1 MIRHL
6 FRYIPKIYFKNKE
19 GALWGIIFPLA
30 YGLLFLVIFSNLVQI
45 DTKME
50 PIPVALVIDNKL
62 EQSKRFQE
70 GISAVAQEGV
80 LQDKNLKIKEEGQ
93 DKTLMVYTPVA
104 TLEEARQLAKKN
116 IVVASLLVEE
126 GQQDLVLSLE
136 VAPHAINSFSSSI
149 VYEAFSSVNAIYQGI
164 NQGIK
169 DENGKPN
176 FAKLTKITPVLNQLQ
191 EGQGLIQAGKNV
203 KKSSPFAVYF
213 YSTLAYLS
221 LYFLTS
227 GMNMVNMNEAYGSY
241 TGIRLAISTASKNK
255 RFLVSFLTQLIPSLC
270 VIYLLVYIYYLRNIP
285 LGADWGRLLLILSLG
300 VILGITLGSA
310 IAVLCK
316 GKYKLLN
323 GIAVGLPLL
332 MGAFSGMM
340 SHQLKI
346 LINEQAP
353 WINKVNPVALI
364 NDGIYYLN
372 NYPSY
377 HQYHQNLLILN
388 LYIMITSLITLW
400 GLRRSDYASL

>member
-1 MIRHL
+1 MINHL

-19 GALWGIIFPLA
+19 GALWGILYPLA
-30 YGLLFLVIFSNLVQI
+30 YGLLYLVIFSNLIQI

-50 PIPVALVIDNKL
+50 PIPVALVIDPQL

-70 GISAVAQEGV
+70 GISAVAQEGE
-80 LQDKNLKIKEEGQ
+80 LQDKNLKIKENEQ

-104 TLEEARQLAKKN
+104 SLEEARELAEKN

-126 GQQDLVLSLE
+126 DQQDLALSLE

-176 FAKLTKITPVLNQLQ
+176 FAKLTKITPVLNQLK
-191 EGQGLIQAGKNV
+191 EGQELIKAEKNV
-203 KKSSPFAVYF
+203 IKSSPFAVYF

-221 LYFLTS
+221 LYFITS
-227 GMNMVNMNEAYGSY
+227 GMVIVNMNEAYGSPA
-241 TGIRLAISTASKNK
+241 GMRLAISTSSKNK
-255 RFLVSFLTQLIPSLC
+255 RFFVSFLTQLIPSLL

-285 LGADWGRLLLILSLG
+285 LGGDWGRLLLILSLG

-310 IAVLCK
+310 LAVIFK
-316 GKYKLLN
+316 GKEKLLN
-323 GIAVGLPLL
+323 GIAIGLPLVL
-332 MGAFSGMM
+332 AAFSGMM

-377 HQYHQNLLILN
+377 HQYHQNLLILGI
-388 LYIMITSLITLW
+388 YIVITSLITLW
-400 GLRRSDYASL
+400 GLRRNDYASL